1 MNDFFKNYK
10 KITIFVGE
18 IGSGK
23 TEFAIN
29 YGIKIKS
36 NGEKVEIID
45 LDLYKPYIRLRDLK
59 EDVEKYGVKV
69 ITPPEEVKRAD
80 LPLIIHASKSC
91 IYSQDTICIY
101 DIGGGEGASFVLR
114 QFPEIGEFPYD
125 LFYVVNTYRPFTKKE
140 EEIIKNINDIEAA
153 TGFTIT
159 GIIVNSN
166 LREKTVKE
174 NIIEGYRIVKE
185 VSKKLDREIK
195 FVGIRED
202 LVSQM
207 NDCEFKEL
215 IFPIKNFIKYPGEI

>member
-10 KITIFVGE
+10 KITMFVGE

-23 TEFAIN
+23 TEFSIN

-36 NGEKVEIID
+36 NGEDVEIID

-59 EDVEKYGVKV
+59 EKVEKYGVKV
-69 ITPPEEVKRAD
+69 ITPPEEIKGAD

-91 IYSQDTICIY
+91 IYSLDTICIY
-101 DIGGGEGASFVLR
+101 DIGGGEGGSFVLR
-114 QFPEIGEFPYD
+114 QFPQISEFNYD
-125 LFYVVNTYRPFTKKE
+125 LFYVVNTYRPFTKTSQ
-140 EEIIKNINDIEAA
+140 EIIKNILDIENA
-153 TGFTIT
+153 TELTIT
-159 GIIVNSN
+159 GIISNSN

-174 NIIEGYRIVKE
+174 NIIEGYKIVKE
-185 VSKKLDREIK
+185 VSKKLDKEIK

-202 LVSQM
+202 MVSQM
-207 NDCEFKEL
+207 DDCEFKEF

>member
-29 YGIKIKS
+29 YGIKIKN

-59 EDVEKYGVKV
+59 DDVEKYGVKV

-101 DIGGGEGASFVLR
+101 DIGGGVGASFVLR
-114 QFPEIGEFPYD
+114 QFPEIVEFPYD

-140 EEIIKNINDIEAA
+140 EEIIKNINNIEAA

-185 VSKKLDREIK
+185 VSKILDREIK

-207 NDCEFKEL
+207 NNCEFKEL

>member
-1 MNDFFKNYK
+1 MNHFFKNYK

-59 EDVEKYGVKV
+59 DDVEKYGVKV

-91 IYSQDTICIY
+91 IYSQDAICIY

-114 QFPEIGEFPYD
+114 QFPEIVEFPYD

-153 TGFTIT
+153 TEFTIT

-207 NDCEFKEL
+207 NNCEFKEL

>member
-10 KITIFVGE
+10 KIIIFVGE

-29 YGIKIKS
+29 YGIRIKS

-59 EDVEKYGVKV
+59 EEVEKYEVKV
-69 ITPPEEVKRAD
+69 ITPPDEIKRVD

-114 QFPEIGEFPYD
+114 QFPEIEKFPYD
-125 LFYVVNTYRPFTKKE
+125 LFYVVNTYRPFTKNK
-140 EEIIKNINDIEAA
+140 EEIIKNIYDIEIA

-159 GIIVNSN
+159 GIISNSN
-166 LREKTVKE
+166 LREKTLKE
-174 NIIEGYRIVKE
+174 NIIEGYSIVKE
-185 VSKKLDREIK
+185 VSKKLDKEIK